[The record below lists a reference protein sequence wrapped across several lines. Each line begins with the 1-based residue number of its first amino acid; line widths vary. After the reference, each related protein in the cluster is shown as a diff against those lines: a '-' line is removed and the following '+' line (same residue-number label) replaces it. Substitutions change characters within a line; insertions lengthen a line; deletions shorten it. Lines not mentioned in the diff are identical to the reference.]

1 MLKGF
6 CFSTSPLNEYKKGT
20 ERNTRML
27 TSYLPIL
34 ILFLFAVF
42 VAVFVIGVSAV
53 LGPKKSSE
61 RKLSP
66 YESGMQ
72 PIGKAMRRFP
82 IKFYVVAMLF
92 IIFDIE
98 VVFLFPYALVYR
110 ELAGFGLAAMG
121 LFLFVLIVGFV
132 YEWKK
137 GALRWD

>member
-1 MLKGF
+1 ML
-6 CFSTSPLNEYKKGT
+6 SPYV
-20 ERNTRML
+20 
-27 TSYLPIL
+27 PIL

-42 VAVFVIGVSAV
+42 IAIFVIVVSSL
-53 LGPKKSSE
+53 LGPRKSLP
-61 RKLSP
+61 RKLAP
-66 YESGMQ
+66 YESGMD
-72 PIGKAMRRFP
+72 PVGPAMRRFP

-110 ELAGFGLAAMG
+110 ELGMFGLATVG
-121 LFLFVLIVGFV
+121 IFLLILIVGFV